1 MTAGTGLIHNP
12 GICSGLSSEKQTS
25 DADTLAGWSLRV
37 VGSRW
42 PCVEL
47 RRPAGGGEPRSCQ
60 AEAGGPVRPHESSGS
75 HAGTFLVFVWV
86 CSAGE
91 GSQGVA
97 SAKPVVSHRATPA
110 CRERGELAA
119 PHAHPHLRAS
129 PRRRP
134 ALGQGAPASTTA
146 GVQSAGV
153 HPARAATVPP
163 GPVREAASLIRR
175 PPLGPPQ
182 PPQQVLAAAQ
192 PRAPSSR
199 GLGAAEF
206 GGAAGDAE
214 APERLLRKGKFI
226 CKLFEK
232 AKEISDTVAKLKAA
246 ITEREEDRRKSELFY
261 LVSVDFELRQKA
273 IAGVDVN
280 IDKTPSSDQMLDT
293 SSLVPG
299 CSLVDKIKSSKTI
312 SEKQGLVPPTHK
324 DNEETP
330 EAESTVNQHPAP
342 NGRAGTLS
350 PTEEAE
356 HLPQRCFR
364 SHRRYFQRLGQPVY

>member
-1 MTAGTGLIHNP
+1 MVQGLWTVALRPRNANP
-12 GICSGLSSEKQTS
+12 CSGLVQAGPSFFDPKLCLKGSTSIRAEPFLPFYTLPSALRGTYRGGPWRDERRCPSRQGRYSAPRASARSSQ
-25 DADTLAGWSLRV
+25 
-37 VGSRW
+37 
-42 PCVEL
+42 P
-47 RRPAGGGEPRSCQ
+47 GEPY
-60 AEAGGPVRPHESSGS
+60 GPRLL
-75 HAGTFLVFVWV
+75 HAGK
-86 CSAGE
+86 C
-91 GSQGVA
+91 
-97 SAKPVVSHRATPA
+97 
-110 CRERGELAA
+110 
-119 PHAHPHLRAS
+119 
-129 PRRRP
+129 
-134 ALGQGAPASTTA
+134 APASTTA